1 MDHREKES
9 ALPVKPTTKEE
20 EFFAKQE
27 FERRK
32 KAAQDREHQL
42 AQQELTRRQEL
53 HWMCCPKDGMELVE
67 VEFRGVK
74 IDQCSHCGGV
84 FLDAGELD
92 ELAKA
97 EKGGFL
103 SGLGSFFKG

>member
-1 MDHREKES
+1 MR
-9 ALPVKPTTKEE
+9 VKPTTKEE
-20 EFFAKQE
+20 ELFAKQE

-32 KAAQDREHQL
+32 KTA
-42 AQQELTRRQEL
+42 QELARLKEL

-67 VEFRGVK
+67 VAFRGVK

-97 EKGGFL
+97 EKGGCL